1 MPGFH
6 PDRGPDWRPH
16 ASGSCPAGTRNVA
29 SQRSG
34 NGAGQHYR
42 YRRKDRNSS
51 RGWRIHPQIGLRLSY
66 GRDEPPFRPEL
77 SSGGSNPNR
86 SRTYSS
92 TDRRQGPTEIL
103 SIFGFSF
110 RYGFNSSIILGHT
123 LRAAPFRGASAPT
136 ARCPLRRVRAP
147 QRSVCSSSYRS
158 GTAPVRWSTHNRF
171 CRCR

>member
-6 PDRGPDWRPH
+6 PNHGPDWRQR
-16 ASGSCPAGTRNVA
+16 ASGTRPAGTRNAA
-29 SQRSG
+29 SKRFG

-51 RGWRIHPQIGLRLSY
+51 RGWRIHPQFGLWLSY
-66 GRDEPPFRPEL
+66 GRDVL
-77 SSGGSNPNR
+77 SSQPQRSSVDSTPNR
-86 SRTYSS
+86 SRTCSS
-92 TDRRQGPTEIL
+92 TNRRQGSTGIL
-103 SIFGFSF
+103 SIFCFSF
-110 RYGFNSSIILGHT
+110 RYVFNSSIIPGHT
-123 LRAAPFRGASAPT
+123 LRATPFRGASAPT

-158 GTAPVRWSTHNRF
+158 GTAPVRWSTHNHF

>member
-6 PDRGPDWRPH
+6 PNHDPDWLQR
-16 ASGSCPAGTRNVA
+16 ASGTRPAGTRNAA
-29 SQRSG
+29 SKRFG
-34 NGAGQHYR
+34 NGAGHSR
-42 YRRKDRNSS
+42 HCRCKDKNSS

-86 SRTYSS
+86 SRTCSS
-92 TDRRQGPTEIL
+92 TDCRQGSTKIL

-110 RYGFNSSIILGHT
+110 RYGFNSSIIPGHT
-123 LRAAPFRGASAPT
+123 LRATPFRGASAPT